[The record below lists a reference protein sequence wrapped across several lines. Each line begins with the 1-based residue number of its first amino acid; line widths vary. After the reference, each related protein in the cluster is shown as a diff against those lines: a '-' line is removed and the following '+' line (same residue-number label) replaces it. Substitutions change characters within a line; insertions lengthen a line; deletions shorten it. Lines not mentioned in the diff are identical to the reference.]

1 MCGIAGIVSPTGV
14 SARSLGGMA
23 ATLRHRGPDGEGF
36 ALCSRGG
43 EIRAAASLADVASM
57 PGPCT
62 VGLAHTRLSII
73 DLSHASDQPMLDP
86 ETRHALVYN
95 GEIYN
100 YLELR
105 RSLIERGHR
114 FSTTGDTE
122 VVLRAYIE
130 WGERCVERFVGMW
143 AFAMLDPSRNVLFLS
158 RDRFGIKPLY
168 YWSATGT
175 FCFASEIKALR
186 AVPGV
191 DPEPDRGVVA
201 KYIPTG
207 VVDDTDHTFFA
218 GVLQLPPAHNM
229 DVRLDGSLEARPWRY
244 WAPPDGNGDES
255 VADAVERFRAAL
267 EGSVRLHLRSDVAV
281 GTCLSGGL
289 DSSSIVCVAAKLR
302 ELGGVPTYAHHGFGY
317 VPQDARYSEE
327 PYMKEVASKA
337 RARMTYVR
345 RSPERFHEVIVPV
358 VRHHDEPFGS
368 TSIVAQWFIFESARA
383 AGIKVMLDGQG
394 ADETLGG
401 YPVYL
406 SQLATHLIRAHRLL
420 AFARYAAAYRRQFGR
435 APISFVDVA
444 SRKARRGLRAV
455 APRARIGAGTVADIA
470 ADVVL
475 PALGLPEPFPREHT
489 RPSSLHEILKSQTMS
504 MSLPALLRV
513 EDRNSMF
520 HSIEARVPFLDHRL
534 VELLFRMPPDL
545 KIRDART
552 KYVLRE
558 ALAGTLPEAVRMRR
572 DKVAFQA
579 DPSVTWRFASE
590 HRDAILANRTV
601 HEERWFNP
609 AGVARALDPTTGSPQ
624 QEALAWRV
632 MNTKLWLRS
641 NWGESEGLLE

>member
-1 MCGIAGIVSPTGV
+1 MCGIAGIVSPMGV
-14 SARSLGGMA
+14 SARPLAGMA
-23 ATLRHRGPDGEGF
+23 DALRHRGPDGEGF

-57 PGPCT
+57 SGPCT
-62 VGLAHTRLSII
+62 AGLAHTRLSII

-100 YLELR
+100 YVELR
-105 RSLIERGHR
+105 RALIERGHR

-122 VVLRAYIE
+122 VVLHAYIE

-143 AFAMLDPSRNVLFLS
+143 AFAVLDPSRNVLFLS

-168 YWSATGT
+168 YWSANGT

-201 KYIPTG
+201 KYISTG
-207 VVDDTDHTFFA
+207 VVDDTERTFFA
-218 GVLQLPPAHNM
+218 GILQLPPAHNM
-229 DVRLDGSLEARPWRY
+229 NVSIDGSLDERPWRY
-244 WAPPDGNGDES
+244 WGLPDGDGDES
-255 VADAVERFRAAL
+255 VGDAIERFRGAL
-267 EGSVRLHLRSDVAV
+267 DASVRLHLRSDVAV

-302 ELGGVPTYAHHGFGY
+302 ESGGVPTYAHHGFGY

-327 PYMKEVASKA
+327 SYMKEVACKTG
-337 RARMTYVR
+337 ARMTYVR
-345 RSPERFHEVIVPV
+345 RSPERFHEVIVPI

-368 TSIVAQWFIFESARA
+368 TSMVAQWFIFEKARA

-401 YPVYL
+401 YPIYL
-406 SQLATHLIRAHRLL
+406 SGIAKQLIRAHRLL
-420 AFARYAAAYRRQFGR
+420 AFARFTAAYRRQYGH
-435 APISFVDVA
+435 APISLVDVA
-444 SRKARRGLRAV
+444 SRKARRGLRAI
-455 APRARIGAGTVADIA
+455 APGARIGVRTATDIA
-470 ADVVL
+470 AGVVL
-475 PALGLPEPFPREHT
+475 PGLGLPEPFPREHT
-489 RPSSLHEILKSQTMS
+489 RPSSLHEMLKSEITS

-590 HRDAILANRTV
+590 HREAILANRTV

-609 AGVARALDPTTGSPQ
+609 AGVARALDPSNASPE

-641 NWGESEGLLE
+641 NWGETERLLK